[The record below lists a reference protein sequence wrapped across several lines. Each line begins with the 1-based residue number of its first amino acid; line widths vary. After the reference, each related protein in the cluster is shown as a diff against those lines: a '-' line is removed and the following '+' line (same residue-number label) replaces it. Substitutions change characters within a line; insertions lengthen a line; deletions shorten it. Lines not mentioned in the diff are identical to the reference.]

1 MVISDESLNQLFPTP
16 KKLCSTT
23 VSNRSDFSARDQSNQ
38 VSQRDVFSLRDSR
51 VCSAGAAAIHSG
63 LSAATHHRVIYN
75 SVLRLSRLT
84 AGSSADD
91 TGAEQQL
98 RASLPQS
105 IPRMPVHGRVGAH
118 AYTHAR
124 VVTFDSFLT
133 SAAGE
138 GGEGSGHYTFLS
150 RRC

>member
-1 MVISDESLNQLFPTP
+1 MI
-16 KKLCSTT
+16 
-23 VSNRSDFSARDQSNQ
+23 
-38 VSQRDVFSLRDSR
+38 
-51 VCSAGAAAIHSG
+51 
-63 LSAATHHRVIYN
+63 
-75 SVLRLSRLT
+75 RLSRLT

-118 AYTHAR
+118 ADTHAR

-138 GGEGSGHYTFLS
+138 GGRVQVITPFCHADAK
-150 RRC
+150 RCLPRMRNWAHPPMIQQVPPA